1 MGRLSNKVAII
12 TGAGAGQG
20 EAEAYLFAKEGANVI
35 ASDIQYESVQAVVNR
50 INKDFPDRA
59 IAVKHDVSSEND
71 WIEVVRKSIE
81 VYGKVDILV
90 NNAGIAATK
99 PFKDTTVEYWNL
111 ALDINAWSQFVG
123 IKTIVPFMKE
133 NGGGSIVN
141 VGSLASKLHSAGGF
155 NAYTAS
161 KGAIQALTRSAAVEF
176 APDQIRI
183 NLIKPGPIQ
192 TNIVSSALSEEQM
205 TERAQEV
212 PIKRLGQSLEV
223 ANLAL
228 FLASDEAS
236 YITGADHVI
245 DGGLSV
251 K

>member
-1 MGRLSNKVAII
+1 MKVAII

-20 EAEAYLFAKEGANVI
+20 EVEAFLFAQEGAKVI
-35 ASDIQYESVQAVVNR
+35 ATDIQLEIVQAVVER
-50 INKDFPDRA
+50 INEHFPGSA
-59 IAVKHDVSSEND
+59 TALKHDVSQEND
-71 WIEVVRKSIE
+71 WIEVVEKS
-81 VYGKVDILV
+81 VKLYGKVDILL

-99 PFKDTTVEYWNL
+99 SYNDTSIEYWNM
-111 ALDINAWSQFVG
+111 ALNINAWSQFVG
-123 IKTIVPFMKE
+123 IKTVVPYQKE

-161 KGAIQALTRSAAVEF
+161 KGAIQTLTRSAAVEF

-183 NLIKPGPIQ
+183 NLIQPGPIL
-192 TNIVSSALSEEQM
+192 TNIVSNALNEEQIQD
-205 TERAQEV
+205 RAQEV
-212 PIKRLGQSLEV
+212 PVKRLGKSKEV

>member
-1 MGRLSNKVAII
+1 MGRLDNKVAII

-20 EAEAYLFAKEGANVI
+20 EVEAFLFAQEGAKVI
-35 ASDIQYESVQAVVNR
+35 ATDIQLEIVQAVVKR
-50 INKDFPDRA
+50 INEHFPGSA
-59 IAVKHDVSSEND
+59 TALKHDVSQEND
-71 WIEVVRKSIE
+71 WIEVVEKSVE
-81 VYGKVDILV
+81 LYGKVDILV

-99 PFKDTTVEYWNL
+99 SYNDTSIKYWNM
-111 ALDINAWSQFVG
+111 ALNINAWSQFVG
-123 IKTIVPFMKE
+123 IKTVVPYLKE

-161 KGAIQALTRSAAVEF
+161 KGAIQSLTRSAAVEF

-183 NLIKPGPIQ
+183 NLIQPGPIL
-192 TNIVSSALSEEQM
+192 TNIVSNALNEEQIQD
-205 TERAQEV
+205 RAQEV
-212 PIKRLGQSLEV
+212 PVKRLGKSKEV

>member
-1 MGRLSNKVAII
+1 MGRLDNKVAII

-20 EAEAYLFAKEGANVI
+20 EVEAFLFAQEGAKVI
-35 ASDIQYESVQAVVNR
+35 ATDIQLEVVQAVVER
-50 INKDFPDRA
+50 INEHYPGSA
-59 IAVKHDVSSEND
+59 TALKHDVSQENE
-71 WIEVVRKSIE
+71 WIEVVERSVE
-81 VYGKVDILV
+81 LYGKVDILV

-99 PFKDTTVEYWNL
+99 SYSDTSNEYWNM
-111 ALDINAWSQFVG
+111 ALNINAWSQFVG
-123 IKTIVPFMKE
+123 IKTIVPYMKE
-133 NGGGSIVN
+133 NGGSIVN
-141 VGSLASKLHSAGGF
+141 IGSLASKLHSAGGF

-161 KGAIQALTRSAAVEF
+161 KGAIQSLTRSAAVEF

-183 NLIKPGPIQ
+183 NLIQPGPIL
-192 TNIVSSALSEEQM
+192 TKIVSDALNEEQIKN
-205 TERAQEV
+205 RAQEV
-212 PIKRLGQSLEV
+212 PVKRLGKSKEV

-236 YITGADHVI
+236 YITGADHII

>member
-1 MGRLSNKVAII
+1 MGRLDNKVAII
-12 TGAGAGQG
+12 TGAAAGQG
-20 EAEAYLFAKEGANVI
+20 EVEAFLFAKEGAKVVI
-35 ASDIQYESVQAVVNR
+35 TDIQYENVQAVADY
-50 INKDFPDRA
+50 INEHFPESA
-59 IAVKHDVSSEND
+59 IAFKHDVSSEED
-71 WIEVVRKSIE
+71 WIEVLEKSIE
-81 VYGKVDILV
+81 NYGKVDILV

-99 PFKDTTVEYWNL
+99 SYQDTSIDYWHM

-123 IKTIVPFMKE
+123 IKTVVPYMKK

-141 VGSLASKLHSAGGF
+141 IGSLASKLHSAGGF

-161 KGAIQALTRSAAVEF
+161 KGAIQSLTRSAAVEF

-183 NLIKPGPIQ
+183 NLIQPGPIQ
-192 TNIVSSALSEEQM
+192 TNIVTRSLSKEQID
-205 TERAQEV
+205 ERAQEV
-212 PIKRLGQSLEV
+212 PIRRLGQSQEV

-228 FLASDEAS
+228 FLASDDAS
-236 YITGADHVI
+236 YITGADHII